1 MAVVQ
6 QARVFFGGWVGGAS
20 PQKRSKTRVLGF
32 SSGPSLIHPGEQRRA
47 QHRCAWESTRDSRM
61 TLSLLHETELR
72 RIVDKYPLV
81 NELQPLGLRV
91 GAGPKA
97 VQFGFSS
104 RHHKDL
110 RIPRMQG
117 VTAHDFPIPPFSR
130 ASLVL
135 IVITIVIINSY
146 IIYI

>member
-1 MAVVQ
+1 
-6 QARVFFGGWVGGAS
+6 
-20 PQKRSKTRVLGF
+20 
-32 SSGPSLIHPGEQRRA
+32 
-47 QHRCAWESTRDSRM
+47 M

-135 IVITIVIINSY
+135 IVITIVIISSY
-146 IIYI
+146 IIYIYIVIFIYSYIYNGSIMYDFYICAHFLHHGISKQQIKC